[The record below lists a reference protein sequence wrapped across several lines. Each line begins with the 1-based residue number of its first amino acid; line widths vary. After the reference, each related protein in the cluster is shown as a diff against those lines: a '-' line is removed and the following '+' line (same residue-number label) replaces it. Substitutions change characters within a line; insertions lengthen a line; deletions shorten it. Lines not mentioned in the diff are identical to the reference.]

1 MNGLLRLAWR
11 HATHHWVRSLILV
24 LAIALV
30 ALLPIAVHVLVDEAE
45 QQLGARANATPV
57 LVGARASR
65 YDLLLNS
72 LWFRGRLPR
81 ATTYAEVE
89 RIRDSLTETG
99 VDVGAPIPLLVRY
112 TARKH
117 PIVATTH
124 DYYGFR
130 KLVARTGHLPRR
142 LGDCVVGAITAT
154 ALELELGDTLVTDRT
169 SAHGFDLKQQVRM
182 RVVGVLAAAGSPDD
196 EVIFTDLRTG
206 WILEGIGHGHKD
218 AEDLPDKVIRTRA
231 DGAAVLDISVQ
242 EFDSVTQE
250 TVDQF
255 HFHGDRGGYPVT
267 GILVLPPRGRAAA
280 EKAITILGGRCRTS
294 ETAQMLIPTEVVDEL
309 LGFVFRVKAFFDAN
323 ALLVAVATSLFLLLI
338 VWLSIRVRQP
348 ELSTLHKLGC
358 ARHTTALLLGL
369 ELGLL
374 IFAGALLA
382 AGAGWVLIRTSL
394 SQFIG

>member
-1 MNGLLRLAWR
+1 MSGLLRLAWR
-11 HATHHWVRSLILV
+11 HATHHWVRSVILV

-30 ALLPIAVHVLVDEAE
+30 ALLPIAVHILVGKAE
-45 QQLGARANATPV
+45 EQLGARAASTPV

-81 ATTYAEVE
+81 ATTYGEVE
-89 RIRDSLTETG
+89 LIRDSLLNTG

-112 TARKH
+112 TARAH

-130 KLVARTGHLPRR
+130 RLTATTGHLPRR
-142 LGDCVVGAITAT
+142 LGDCVVGARAAD
-154 ALELELGDTLVTDRT
+154 ALGIEVGATLVTDRT

-182 RVVGVLAAAGSPDD
+182 RVVGLLRASGSPDD
-196 EVIFTDLRTG
+196 DAIFTDLRTG
-206 WILEGIGHGHKD
+206 WILEGIGHGHQD

-231 DGAAVLDISVQ
+231 DGTAILDISVQ

-255 HFHGDRGGYPVT
+255 HFHGDRSGYPVT
-267 GILVLPPRGRAAA
+267 GILVQPPRGRAAA
-280 EKAITILGGRCRTS
+280 EKAIAILGGRCRTS
-294 ETAQMLIPTEVVDEL
+294 ESAQMLIPSEVVDEL

-323 ALLVAVATSLFLLLI
+323 ALLVAVATGLFLLLI

-374 IFAGALLA
+374 ILAGALLA
-382 AGAGWVLIRTSL
+382 AGTGWLLVHTSL
-394 SQFIG
+394 SQFLG